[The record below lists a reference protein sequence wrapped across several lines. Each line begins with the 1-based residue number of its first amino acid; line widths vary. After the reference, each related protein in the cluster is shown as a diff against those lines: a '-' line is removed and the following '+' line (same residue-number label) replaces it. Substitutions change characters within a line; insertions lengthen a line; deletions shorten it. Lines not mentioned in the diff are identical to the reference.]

1 MNEMYTARMMRVLE
15 HMARAG
21 IGQLIVSEPAALQYL
36 TGESIDQGERLTVL
50 ILGAAHT
57 WWVKNALFSL
67 KDDSIPVL
75 SFQDGDD
82 GMQMVADVLE
92 DGPVGVDKSWPS
104 HFLLE
109 LMEKKPDLTYVNG
122 SPAVDDARAV
132 KDNEE
137 IRLMRAASAINDRAM
152 TALISWLHEGVTENE
167 AAAWLRDF
175 YKKEGCED
183 VSFPP
188 IIAFG
193 AHGADPHHTTDDTVF
208 TKDQPVLIDIGC
220 KKDGYCSD
228 MTRTYY
234 FEHNEDMEK
243 VHDTVREACEA
254 AEAAVKPGARLSD
267 IDRIARG
274 IIEKAGYG
282 DYFTHRL
289 GHFIGQTDHEAGD
302 VSFQSQI
309 VAKPGMIFSIEPGI
323 YLEGRFG
330 VRIEDLV
337 LVTEEGADI
346 LNRVP
351 HGWEPVNG

>member
-1 MNEMYTARMMRVLE
+1 MDDLHTARMMRVVDN
-15 HMARAG
+15 MKRDG
-21 IGQLIVSEPAALQYL
+21 ISQLIVSEPAALKYL

-57 WWVKNALFSL
+57 WWVKNDLFPL
-67 KDDSIPVL
+67 QDDSLPVL
-75 SFQDGDD
+75 TFQDGDD

-92 DGPVGVDKSWPS
+92 EGPVGIDKTWPS

-109 LMEKKPDLTYVNG
+109 LMAKKPHLQYVNG
-122 SPAVDDARAV
+122 SAAVDDARAI
-132 KDNEE
+132 KDQEE
-137 IRLMRAASAINDRAM
+137 IRRMREASAVNDRAM

-167 AAAWLRDF
+167 AARWLRDF
-175 YKKEGCED
+175 YRKEGCED

-193 AHGADPHHTTDDTVF
+193 AHGADPHHTTDDTPF
-208 TKDQPVLIDIGC
+208 SKDLPVLIDIGC
-220 KKDGYCSD
+220 KKNGYCSD

-234 FEHNEDMEK
+234 FSSDEEMETVHN
-243 VHDTVREACEA
+243 TVRQACEA
-254 AEAAVKPGARLSD
+254 AEAAVKPGVPLSEL
-267 IDRIARG
+267 DRIARG

-282 DYFTHRL
+282 DNFTHRL

-302 VSFQSQI
+302 VSFHSPI
-309 VAKPGMIFSIEPGI
+309 IAKPGMIFSIEPGI
-323 YLEGRFG
+323 YLPNRFG

-337 LVTEEGADI
+337 LVTEEGAEI

-351 HGWEPVNG
+351 HGWKIDN